1 MRGARARLGTSRF
14 RWGVTAGC
22 TVVLLGASASTAPLV
37 LAEETPQQALQAVTV
52 ELGTDGAITALTSAV
67 VSQDEDGSRTRTRQ
81 LDPGENA
88 ADLPVRVTTSW
99 RHDGRVGTDLADL
112 AGVSGRVE
120 VNVTVQNTTVRPE
133 RFQYDSGG
141 VTRDRYELVTTP
153 LTVVASAVL
162 PEGSGASL
170 VRPQPGATEPGTTN
184 GVVSTDGTA
193 TTVQWATL
201 LAPPR
206 LSAGTTFTLVQD
218 AEDFRLPEID
228 VAVQPGL
235 ATDTSIASLVG
246 NTFGG
251 SAGRVASENNTIALI
266 AGVNTTLAEVA
277 DSLQQVRQT
286 LSTNAGE
293 VGTAATAALDRTADS
308 VDAAAQSVLAD
319 LQALDDSVG
328 STVESTNSQAM
339 SSLRE
344 SVRGVLDYFGTPTA
358 APRGPAS
365 AGCGARAAEEAPAST
380 LLGQL
385 STVGRQ
391 LRELG
396 AASGDCVQDLRA
408 ALQDRIGDAT
418 DCTGGTDT
426 LVCRLIGAG
435 AELVEVAVDVQNQG
449 AQIAGALDTVA
460 VDLVGQRIGDLVTLV
475 RAVQTDGAALR
486 SLLVPGSTG
495 TQLQAQLDALGDGI
509 ADAAA
514 ALDDVGTAA
523 VGAQL
528 TEIADLA
535 DEQLAEL
542 QGAGSVTA
550 QLEDLAD
557 AICAVAGGD
566 ATQLDEARAL
576 VDGKDCQDGDLDPAG
591 FGAPLTDR
599 IADDVAAWQEVTTA
613 VTAARTELGAI
624 GPELTALG
632 TQLAGLTAPLG
643 ELQTL
648 VDGPV
653 SDRTLQDGVADLLDA
668 VDALYVQPGGPAW
681 ECGDPVDESSPLNA
695 VATGFAAVDCSQD
708 EVRANLETLL
718 EQAADRVRAAGED
731 QVAAAA
737 DDAAGAGSAADAAL
751 DELSEALLQRLGETA
766 DRQTQQGRAVVAAQ
780 QAQLAATQAA
790 AEQDLDASAQ
800 DAVGRL
806 AEQVSAA
813 NQSQSAAAA
822 VLQAQLAKVLI
833 DLGSARD
840 GRGLLGVMQNSA
852 GQAGVRTE
860 QVEQTGRTAASFG
873 GVRMTELADAQLEQ
887 QQLVRALQSAD
898 TYDAFAEDL
907 PDGSRSSTVFTFRL
921 AEEK

>member
-1 MRGARARLGTSRF
+1 M
-14 RWGVTAGC
+14 TAGC
-22 TVVLLGASASTAPLV
+22 TAVLLGASASTAPLV

-52 ELGTDGAITALTSAV
+52 ELGTDGAITALTSAL
-67 VSQDEDGSRTRTRQ
+67 VSQDEDGSQTRTRE

-99 RHDGRVGTDLADL
+99 RHDGRVGTDLAEL

-141 VTRDRYELVTTP
+141 VLRDRYELVTTP

-170 VRPQPGATEPGTTN
+170 VRPQPGAAEPGTTN

-206 LSAGTTFTLVQD
+206 LSASTTFTLVQD

-246 NTFGG
+246 STFGG

-266 AGVNTTLAEVA
+266 AGVNATLAEVA

-293 VGTAATAALDRTADS
+293 VGAAATAALDRTADS
-308 VDAAAQSVLAD
+308 VDTAAQSVLAD

-339 SSLRE
+339 TSLRD
-344 SVRGVLDYFGTPTA
+344 SIRGVLDYFGTPAA
-358 APRGPAS
+358 APGGPAS
-365 AGCGARAAEEAPAST
+365 AGCGAQAADEAPAAT

-385 STVGRQ
+385 STVSRQ

-408 ALQDRIGDAT
+408 SLRDSIGDEA
-418 DCTGGTDT
+418 DCADATDT

-435 AELVEVAVDVQNQG
+435 SQLVEVAVDVRTRG
-449 AQIAGALDTVA
+449 AQIAGVLDTAA
-460 VDLVGQRIGDLVTLV
+460 VDLVGQLIEDLVTAV
-475 RAVQTDGAALR
+475 RDVQADGAALR
-486 SLLVPGSTG
+486 SLLVPGTTV

-509 ADAAA
+509 GDA
-514 ALDDVGTAA
+514 TAA
-523 VGAQL
+523 VDDVETAAVRAEL
-528 TEIADLA
+528 TEITGLA
-535 DEQLAEL
+535 DQQLAEL
-542 QGAGSVTA
+542 QGPGSVSVQLTA
-550 QLEDLAD
+550 LAD
-557 AICAVAGGD
+557 AVCDLAVAD
-566 ATQLDEARAL
+566 PAQLDESLAL
-576 VDGKDCQDGDLDPAG
+576 LTGEDCDGD
-591 FGAPLTDR
+591 PLTSTDFDEPLTQR
-599 IADDVAAWQEVTTA
+599 IADDVTAWQSVKTSAATA
-613 VTAARTELGAI
+613 RDELDDIA
-624 GPELTALG
+624 PELTALQ
-632 TQLAGLTAPLG
+632 TQLTGLAAPLG
-643 ELQTL
+643 QLQTL

-653 SDRTLQDGVADLLDA
+653 SDRGLQDGVADLLDA
-668 VDALYVQPGGPAW
+668 VDALYVHPGGPAW
-681 ECGDPVDESSPLNA
+681 ECGDPPVESSPLNA
-695 VATGFAAVDCSQD
+695 VATHFAAVDCSQD
-708 EVRANLETLL
+708 QVRSNLEALL
-718 EQAADRVRAAGED
+718 QQAADRVRAAGEE
-731 QVAAAA
+731 QVAATA
-737 DDAAGAGSAADAAL
+737 DDAAEAGSAADAAL
-751 DELSEALLQRLGETA
+751 AELSEALMQRLGETA
-766 DRQTQQGRAVVAAQ
+766 DRQTEQGRAVVAAQ

-800 DAVGRL
+800 DAVARL

-822 VLQAQLAKVLI
+822 QLQAQLAKVLV

-840 GRGLLGVMQNSA
+840 GRGLLGVMQDSA

-860 QVEQTGRTAASFG
+860 QVQQTSQTAASFG

-907 PDGSRSSTVFTFRL
+907 PDGSTSATVFTFRL
-921 AEEK
+921 AGEQ

>member
-1 MRGARARLGTSRF
+1 MRGARARLGTARF

-22 TVVLLGASASTAPLV
+22 TAVLLGASASTAPLV
-37 LAEETPQQALQAVTV
+37 FAEETPQQALEAVTV
-52 ELGTDGAITALTSAV
+52 ELGTDGAITALSSAL
-67 VSQDEDGSRTRTRQ
+67 VSQDEDGSQTRTRE

-120 VNVTVQNTTVRPE
+120 VSVTVQNTTVRPE

-141 VTRDRYELVTTP
+141 VPRDRYELVTTP
-153 LTVVASAVL
+153 LTVVASAAL
-162 PEGSGASL
+162 PGGSGASL

-184 GVVSTDGTA
+184 GVVSTDGEA
-193 TTVQWATL
+193 TTVQWASL

-206 LSAGTTFTLVQD
+206 LSASTTFTLVQD
-218 AEDFRLPEID
+218 VEDFELPEIA

-246 NTFGG
+246 STFGG
-251 SAGRVASENNTIALI
+251 SAARVASENNTIALI
-266 AGVNTTLAEVA
+266 AGVNATLAEVA

-293 VGTAATAALDRTADS
+293 VGTAATAALDQTADS
-308 VDAAAQSVLAD
+308 VDVAAQSMLAD
-319 LQALDDSVG
+319 LRALDDSVG

-339 SSLRE
+339 GALRE
-344 SVRGVLDYFGTPTA
+344 SIRGVLDYFGTPTA
-358 APRGPAS
+358 GSRGPAS
-365 AGCGARAAEEAPAST
+365 AGCGAQATEEAPAST

-385 STVGRQ
+385 STVSRQ

-418 DCTGGTDT
+418 GCTGGADT

-435 AELVEVAVDVQNQG
+435 SQLVGVAVDVQTRG
-449 AQIAGALDTVA
+449 AQIAGVLDTSA
-460 VDLVGQRIGDLVTLV
+460 VDLVGQLIQDLVTAV
-475 RAVQTDGAALR
+475 RDVQTDGAALR
-486 SLLVPGSTG
+486 SLLAPGTTV
-495 TQLQAQLDALGDGI
+495 TQLQAQLDALRDGI
-509 ADAAA
+509 DDATAA
-514 ALDDVGTAA
+514 VDDVGVAA
-523 VGAQL
+523 ADAELV
-528 TEIADLA
+528 EIADLA
-535 DEQLAEL
+535 DQQLAEL
-542 QGAGSVTA
+542 QGPGSVTV
-550 QLEDLAD
+550 QLTALAD
-557 AICAVAGGD
+557 AICAIAGGD
-566 ATQLDEARAL
+566 PTQLDESRAL
-576 VDGKDCQDGDLDPAG
+576 VDGNDCQDDPLTPAG
-591 FGAPLTDR
+591 FEPLTAR
-599 IADDVAAWQEVTTA
+599 IADDVTAWQSVTTS
-613 VTAARTELGAI
+613 VAAAQSELDAI
-624 GPELTALG
+624 APELTALG
-632 TQLAGLTAPLG
+632 AQLTGLASPLAQ
-643 ELQTL
+643 LQTL

-653 SDRTLQDGVADLLDA
+653 SDRALQDGVADLLDA

-681 ECGDPVDESSPLNA
+681 ACGDPVDDSSVLNA
-695 VATGFAAVDCSQD
+695 VATHFAAVDCSQD

-751 DELSEALLQRLGETA
+751 DELSQALLQRLGQTA

-822 VLQAQLAKVLI
+822 ALQAQLAKVLV

-860 QVEQTGRTAASFG
+860 QVQQTGRTTASFG

-898 TYDAFAEDL
+898 TYDAFAADL

-921 AEEK
+921 AGEK